1 MRQRELYN
9 VLLRGFVVAAVVET
23 GECLPFILLE
33 TSLHIRIRVED
44 TVVLVPTFPTS
55 LLK

>member
-1 MRQRELYN
+1 MYN
-9 VLLRGFVVAAVVET
+9 VLLRGFVVAAAVVET